1 MAVPFRPNSSIMICG
16 PTGSGKTEWV
26 KRLLYNLDS
35 MYSSNP
41 IKEVIYC
48 FGVWQKT
55 FEVLERELSF
65 ITFHEGLPDPEYLKN
80 SGVHRLFVLDDL
92 LQECVDSPDI
102 RKIFTQGCHH
112 NNLSVIFISQNL
124 FQQGKN
130 ARTIS
135 LNCWYLVLFKN
146 FRDIMQIK
154 TLSRQSGLGK
164 KLISAYTDAVSV
176 PYGYLVVDFAPG
188 VEDKYRLR
196 SRVFPG
202 EDSWIYV

>member
-1 MAVPFRPNSSIMICG
+1 MISG
-16 PTGSGKTEWV
+16 PTGAGKTQWV
-26 KRLLYNLDS
+26 KRFLQNLQLVYDS
-35 MYSSNP
+35 NTP
-41 IKEVIYC
+41 EEVVYC
-48 FGVWQKT
+48 YGVWQRT
-55 FEVLERELSF
+55 FEVLERELPF
-65 ITFHEGLPDPEYLKN
+65 ITFHKGLPTSEDLQWSK
-80 SGVHRLFVLDDL
+80 VHRLFILDDL
-92 LQECVDSPDI
+92 LQECLDSADI

-146 FRDIMQIK
+146 WRDVNQIK
-154 TLSRQSGLGK
+154 TLSYQTGLGK
-164 KLISAYTDAVSV
+164 KLMCAYEDAVSV

-188 VEDKYRLR
+188 VEDSYRLR

-202 EDSWIYV
+202 EDTWIYV